1 MVTLSKDQINTL
13 ISDILIYVNNRINKA
28 LANRPEIFTLTQ
40 DEYKAL
46 VESDELDDT
55 AVYLIKEEDT
65 AAAVSTLSIDPESET
80 DPESESEND

>member
-1 MVTLSKDQINTL
+1 MVTLSKDQIKTL
-13 ISDILIYVNNRINKA
+13 ISDILIYVNNKINKA

-55 AVYLIKEEDT
+55 AVYLIKEEA
-65 AAAVSTLSIDPESET
+65 AAAVSTLSIDPESESESDP
-80 DPESESEND
+80 DPEND